1 MELKHINLKSNT
13 DVDRARKLYLEAFPK
28 AERAPFR
35 LLTNRA
41 KKGKGDMFD
50 LVHDGTWCGMAYAIT
65 FADMVYLFYFAV
77 DSAQR
82 GNGLGSQAIKAIL
95 DKYSGKRVFLALE
108 NWNEPSDNA
117 EQRIKRHSFYQ
128 KCGLSDLP
136 YRIKEASMTYSIMGV
151 NGKIDPD
158 EYKVLIG
165 NYLGFP
171 LKYLIEMRI
180 VK

>member
-1 MELKHINLKSNT
+1 MWTEQENCILKLFPRQNALRSDFLQTALKK
-13 DVDRARKLYLEAFPK
+13 VRAICSISFMTALGAGWR
-28 AERAPFR
+28 
-35 LLTNRA
+35 
-41 KKGKGDMFD
+41 
-50 LVHDGTWCGMAYAIT
+50 YAIT

-117 EQRIKRHSFYQ
+117 EQRIKRHSFPQ

-151 NGKIDPD
+151 NGKDRP
-158 EYKVLIG
+158 
-165 NYLGFP
+165 
-171 LKYLIEMRI
+171 
-180 VK
+180 